1 MRQVFDRGE
10 FNALFV
16 DMDAPTND
24 DVSITTDGR
33 RLDSVEAVLD
43 LVEEAERERAT
54 AERVTVVDAN
64 ARPNPRP
71 EYCWRVQQRP
81 TDALRSRGIHL
92 VGFTCRPELCRV
104 TWCRLVLQRIA
115 RHQRDRDRLLT
126 RKLGFPLPRS
136 SGSTSSGA
144 RPWLRRACVRPHDGA
159 YAGDPITSP

>member
-1 MRQVFDRGE
+1 VHELALEGDEDLQVGDHVAFVNDGVSIVAVVTAIDDSGYIHLALRGRRRDPDLSRATHAAFAWKRFGSVTTMRQVFDRGE

-71 EYCWRVQQRP
+71 EYCWRVQQR
-81 TDALRSRGIHL
+81 
-92 VGFTCRPELCRV
+92 
-104 TWCRLVLQRIA
+104 
-115 RHQRDRDRLLT
+115 
-126 RKLGFPLPRS
+126 
-136 SGSTSSGA
+136 
-144 RPWLRRACVRPHDGA
+144 
-159 YAGDPITSP
+159 AG